1 MSKHESICL
10 DFTEIP
16 PSRPPSS
23 DVSAFEKFARE
34 FFVTLFDAQVIK
46 TVGRG
51 ADNGADLVLKVG
63 DERWLVSCKHY
74 QGGSVPRSVE
84 TSPLG
89 DMQQWGCQRFIGFYL
104 PEASDGL
111 VTRLRQTEENCP
123 EFRHEIFD
131 NRVIERHLIS
141 STSADGWLLAKRWF
155 PRSYA
160 KISRSLVYPITHYNH
175 GDIISEPG
183 STRIEGIPTRIWFN
197 QDNPVAAQEAAQ
209 ALIAH
214 ANELETG
221 RAYSSLF
228 LEHIRNFALMCPGA
242 FLRYSGTE
250 DKDVNIRGLAPSW
263 DMALVRRLCLG
274 QNRHALE
281 NLCLVWSMWGHGLAC
296 RVYRFARYWLDG
308 DIDAQQAL
316 GVMYVEELEALLVA
330 FEQDELIKPKARRL
344 DHDLSFAHV
353 AACGQTLERGYY
365 AALMCFSPGKLYG
378 HLSRE
383 RALVRSAIRHGEQDL
398 LQSAIWAV
406 AQTYE
411 MSDWHYIV
419 QKSPTLEELLVS
431 INVIDHDY
439 LTHARA
445 QAAGLRCLSEPLLS
459 VWEPE
464 GSVDRQLAMALGF
477 MPDQD

>member
-1 MSKHESICL
+1 
-10 DFTEIP
+10 
-16 PSRPPSS
+16 
-23 DVSAFEKFARE
+23 
-34 FFVTLFDAQVIK
+34 
-46 TVGRG
+46 
-51 ADNGADLVLKVG
+51 
-63 DERWLVSCKHY
+63 
-74 QGGSVPRSVE
+74 
-84 TSPLG
+84 
-89 DMQQWGCQRFIGFYL
+89 
-104 PEASDGL
+104 
-111 VTRLRQTEENCP
+111 
-123 EFRHEIFD
+123 
-131 NRVIERHLIS
+131 
-141 STSADGWLLAKRWF
+141 
-155 PRSYA
+155 
-160 KISRSLVYPITHYNH
+160 
-175 GDIISEPG
+175 
-183 STRIEGIPTRIWFN
+183 
-197 QDNPVAAQEAAQ
+197 
-209 ALIAH
+209 
-214 ANELETG
+214 
-221 RAYSSLF
+221 
-228 LEHIRNFALMCPGA
+228 
-242 FLRYSGTE
+242 
-250 DKDVNIRGLAPSW
+250 
-263 DMALVRRLCLG
+263 MALVRRLCLG